1 MWRTANV
8 LPFHYDVP
16 QRCGAAIYS
25 IGPSATLKCIRWVH
39 RALDRCESEWMD
51 LMQALENVTAA
62 GIYFIDC
69 SPRPGFRTRGDNEL
83 R

>member
-1 MWRTANV
+1 MANV

-25 IGPSATLKCIRWVH
+25 IGQSATLKCIRWMY
-39 RALDRCESEWMD
+39 RALYRCESEWMD
-51 LMQALENVTAA
+51 LMQALENVTTA
-62 GIYFIDC
+62 GIHLNDC
-69 SPRPGFRTRGDNEL
+69 SPKPASRTRGNNEL